1 MLADLLAGELF
12 AGLLAFARVGT
23 ALMIVPVFGERYVL
37 GRQRLVLGLML
48 SAALAPTLGDLP
60 PQPEEPVDLALMVA
74 GEVAVGIFIGAV
86 TRLAMAALH
95 VAGTLAAMQSGLSA
109 AAFFDPNEAT
119 QGTLP
124 GNLFATTALVVMVA
138 SDLHHLLL
146 RALAASYARLPA
158 GAGLPVGDAVKLLA
172 TLGDAAIRTG
182 LELAAPLVVASIL
195 ANVALGVLGRLVPAL
210 QLLTLALPLQLLLAL
225 GLLLLT
231 LAGVVAG
238 FGDFLRGSLA
248 FLDAPAGGGG

>member
-1 MLADLLAGELF
+1 MLADLLSEELF

-23 ALMIVPVFGERYVL
+23 ALMIIPVFGERYVL

-48 SAALAPTLGDLP
+48 SAALAPTLGNLP
-60 PQPEEPVDLALMVA
+60 PQPAEPANLALLVG
-74 GEVAVGIFIGAV
+74 GEIAVGILIGAV

-95 VAGTLAAMQSGLSA
+95 VAGTIAAMQSGLSA

-124 GNLFATTALVVMVA
+124 GNLFATTALAVMVA
-138 SDLHHLLL
+138 ADLHHLLL
-146 RALAASYARLPA
+146 RALASSYGRLPP
-158 GAGLPVGDAVKLLA
+158 GAGLPVGDAVQLLA

-195 ANVALGVLGRLVPAL
+195 ANLALGVLGRLVPAL
-210 QLLTLALPLQLLLAL
+210 QVLTLAMPLQLLLAL
-225 GLLLLT
+225 GLMLLT

-238 FGDFLRGSLA
+238 FGRFLHESLA
-248 FLDAPAGGGG
+248 FLDAGGGG